1 MQLRE
6 ILSKE
11 VYHANPS
18 SKIYEVAQLMLRHNI
33 GAVPIC
39 DQDNKLVGIITDR
52 DLAIECCTSQIDM
65 RNAEVR
71 QVMTNNPVTAHPD
84 LDLKQACELMA
95 REQVHRLPVVDTNER
110 LVGIVSLGDLA
121 VCMPH
126 EQAVLDALVRI
137 SIPCRVPEQ
146 TILKERAASA

>member
-11 VYHANPS
+11 VYSASPS
-18 SKIYEVAQLMLRHNI
+18 SKLGEVAQLMLRHNI

-39 DQDNKLVGIITDR
+39 DQDDKLLGIITDR
-52 DLAIECCTSQIDM
+52 DLAIECCTSSVDA

-71 QVMTNNPVTAHPD
+71 EFMTNNPVTAHPD
-84 LDLKQACELMA
+84 MDLKQACELMA
-95 REQVHRLPVVDTNER
+95 REQVRRLPVVNNGR

-126 EQAVLDALVRI
+126 EQAVLDALARI
-137 SIPCRVPEQ
+137 SIPCRVPRQ
-146 TILKERAASA
+146 TATLERAAGA